1 MALVALPAGDVT
13 TQLGKALEGG
23 LAGSAFIAGPR
34 QENLRDQLATY
45 YGTANGRDLNVDL
58 RRYVSR
64 EAP

>member
-1 MALVALPAGDVT
+1 
-13 TQLGKALEGG
+13 

-45 YGTANGRDLNVDL
+45 YGTASGRDLNVDL